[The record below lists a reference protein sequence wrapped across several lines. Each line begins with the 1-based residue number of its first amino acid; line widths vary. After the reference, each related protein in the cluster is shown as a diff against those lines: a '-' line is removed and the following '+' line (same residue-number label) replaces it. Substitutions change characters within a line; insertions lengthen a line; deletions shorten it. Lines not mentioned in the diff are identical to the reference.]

1 MALIRKKDEKGE
13 VILTDIHEHH
23 QVMMEWEK
31 PYMEALVERLNPF
44 GNVLEIGFGLG
55 YSANAIQ
62 KYDINMHTII
72 ETDFFIQEQVAL
84 WGKEQKHKVNIIGG
98 AWQKELA
105 TLQQNYDSIFF
116 DDYPL
121 PNHEWV
127 DGVLVKVHDS
137 DPDNSR
143 IFDFY
148 DQLIEH
154 SLVNPGARFTFFCS
168 EKSEQWSGKVSWKE
182 YEMTIPKNVDYL
194 GNEGE
199 LYLPLITFK

>member
-44 GNVLEIGFGLG
+44 GDVLEIGFGLG

-62 KYDINMHTII
+62 KYDINSHTII
-72 ETDFFIQEQVAL
+72 EMDFFIQKNVFL
-84 WGKEQKHKVNIIGG
+84 WGKEQKHKVNLVGG
-98 AWQKELA
+98 AWQKELGA
-105 TLQQNYDSIFF
+105 LQGSFDSIFF

-121 PNHEWV
+121 PNHEWNE
-127 DGVLVKVHDS
+127 GVLVEVHDS

-143 IFDFY
+143 IFDFHS
-148 DQLIEH
+148 QLIEH
-154 SLVNPGARFTFFCS
+154 SLVNSGARFTFFCS
-168 EKSEQWSGKVSWKE
+168 EKSESWSEQVSWKE
-182 YEMTIPKNVDYL
+182 YETSIPENVDYL